1 MNMIEPTN
9 PARIHLATL
18 GRQWVNARAA
28 ERDAAN
34 ATYFAIREAHA
45 AGMSEVQIALVA
57 LVDRMTVRRA
67 LGKL

>member
-1 MNMIEPTN
+1 MNFTPPTD
-9 PARIHLATL
+9 PARAHLATM
-18 GRQWVNARAA
+18 GSQWAAAKNA
-28 ERDAAN
+28 ERDASR
-34 ATYFAIREAHA
+34 ATYQAMRDAHA

>member
-1 MNMIEPTN
+1 MNFTPPTD
-9 PARIHLATL
+9 PARIHLATM
-18 GRQWVNARAA
+18 GSQWAAAKAA
-28 ERDAAN
+28 ERDASR
-34 ATYFAIREAHA
+34 ATYQAMRDAHA

>member
-1 MNMIEPTN
+1 MNIIEPTN
-9 PARIHLATL
+9 PARIKLATM
-18 GRQWVNARAA
+18 GRQWADAKAA
-28 ERDAAN
+28 ERDAARI
-34 ATYFAIREAHA
+34 TYQAMQDAHA

>member
-1 MNMIEPTN
+1 MGN
-9 PARIHLATL
+9 
-18 GRQWVNARAA
+18 QWAAAKNA
-28 ERDAAN
+28 EREASR
-34 ATYFAIREAHA
+34 ATYQAMREAHA

>member
-9 PARIHLATL
+9 PARIHLATM
-18 GRQWVNARAA
+18 GNQWADAKA
-28 ERDAAN
+28 WERDAARI
-34 ATYFAIREAHA
+34 TYRAMQDAHA

-57 LVDRMTVRRA
+57 KVDRMTVRRA

>member
-9 PARIHLATL
+9 PARIHLATM
-18 GRQWVNARAA
+18 GRQWADAQAA
-28 ERDAAN
+28 ERDAARI
-34 ATYFAIREAHA
+34 TYQAMQDAHA